1 MSVVIKDFRSPWIQK
16 FVTYSLFKLKSPE
29 LKALAC
35 VNSIILGSWGS
46 RGF

>member
-35 VNSIILGSWGS
+35 DPADELDHEWRV
-46 RGF
+46 